1 MNAVIYARHKE
12 RKEIKKQINACKQ
25 YAKENGY
32 TIISKYIDRK
42 KRKKF
47 EKMIKDSS
55 KKEFQAV
62 IIYSLDRF
70 SRNRYENI
78 TCKRKLK
85 LNDVKVLSTQET
97 LGNNASDILLES
109 VLEGMAEYYNTD
121 VVKALNKIAVNE
133 G

>member
-1 MNAVIYARHKE
+1 MSKNNAVIYARHKE
-12 RKEIKKQINACKQ
+12 RKEVKKQIKACKQ

-55 KKEFQAV
+55 KKRFQAV
-62 IIYSLDRF
+62 IIYSIDRF

-97 LGNNASDILLES
+97 LGNNALLES
-109 VLEGMAEYYNTD
+109 VLEGMAEYYNKD
-121 VVKALNKIAVNE
+121 VFKELNKIAVNE